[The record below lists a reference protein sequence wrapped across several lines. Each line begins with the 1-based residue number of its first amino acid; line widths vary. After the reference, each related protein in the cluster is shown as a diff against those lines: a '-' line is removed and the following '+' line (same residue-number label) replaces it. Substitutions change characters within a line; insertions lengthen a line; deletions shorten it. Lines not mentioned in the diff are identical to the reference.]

1 MKTLNTLTGL
11 VAVLAASLAWAQSPG
26 DVVERY
32 MAAYNEHD
40 VAAMLE
46 LAHHEIQWLSIDGDE
61 LRVETEGREALGEAM
76 RRYFESVPSTRSVIE
91 ATMTSGSRVSVRER
105 AEWETSSETRSQAA
119 LSVYEVA
126 DGLIRRVW
134 YFPAE

>member
-1 MKTLNTLTGL
+1 MKTLKTLAGL
-11 VAVLAASLAWAQSPG
+11 VAVLAASLACAQSPG

-32 MAAYNEHD
+32 MAAYNDHD

-46 LAHHEIQWLSIDGDE
+46 LAHAEIQWLSIDGDE

-76 RRYFESVPSTRSVIE
+76 RSYFESVPSTRSVIE
-91 ATMTSGSRVSVRER
+91 VMMVSGSRVSVRER
-105 AEWETSSETRSQAA
+105 AEWETSSGTRSQTA

-134 YFPAE
+134 YFPSD